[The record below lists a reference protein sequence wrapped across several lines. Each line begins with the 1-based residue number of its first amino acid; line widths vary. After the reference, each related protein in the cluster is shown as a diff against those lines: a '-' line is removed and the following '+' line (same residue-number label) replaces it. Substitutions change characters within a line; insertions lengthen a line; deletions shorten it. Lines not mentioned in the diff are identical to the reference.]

1 MEKHL
6 RCEEKTE
13 DGEHGDAEDGLGW
26 VRVWWCSDGVEEQ
39 EKQLLN
45 EERDADTVDSAAVD
59 VLVDLA
65 PLVGE
70 VEIVPVHA
78 VLDDEVG
85 ETKGGDE
92 GADDGVGDGESEHE
106 QHPGVVDTEG
116 ELVDDGSPHTGYLGG
131 GPGWAESHRVHEQLR
146 EPHNLQTSPNQ
157 SAGGH
162 IVDEE
167 CSVVREE
174 DALPVDDVCVC
185 SIHCLL
191 LDELLHQS
199 SHCRLTQGGQD
210 QDHEEQEAEHLPHD
224 PEVLHWPPPVSQ
236 PEVWVGNH
244 HWQQCWECPRN
255 LII

>member
-1 MEKHL
+1 M
-6 RCEEKTE
+6 
-13 DGEHGDAEDGLGW
+13 
-26 VRVWWCSDGVEEQ
+26 
-39 EKQLLN
+39 LN

-131 GPGWAESHRVHEQLR
+131 GPG
-146 EPHNLQTSPNQ
+146 
-157 SAGGH
+157 
-162 IVDEE
+162 
-167 CSVVREE
+167 
-174 DALPVDDVCVC
+174 
-185 SIHCLL
+185 
-191 LDELLHQS
+191 
-199 SHCRLTQGGQD
+199 
-210 QDHEEQEAEHLPHD
+210 
-224 PEVLHWPPPVSQ
+224 
-236 PEVWVGNH
+236 
-244 HWQQCWECPRN
+244 
-255 LII
+255 